1 MNFSSVQKWIFLT
14 LQLRNRK
21 YFRQIND
28 IIYLLIGVATFFDDM
43 AYNSLTL
50 QIKIS
55 IKFRFTKDSFCPN
68 VCKNNTKHNE
78 SCKWYVKRWIIYVAF
93 VQKDSHCKISS
104 KFHRHNLVHIFIAN
118 FKEMCQFI
126 MAINFWYSFE

>member
-1 MNFSSVQKWIFLT
+1 MIEKIVLRPIQLKLRYILSENWISVLCKKNFPSITIHQQKF
-14 LQLRNRK
+14 
-21 YFRQIND
+21 FRQIND

-55 IKFRFTKDSFCPN
+55 IKLRFIKDNFFPN

-104 KFHRHNLVHIFIAN
+104 KFLASIKGIL
-118 FKEMCQFI
+118 
-126 MAINFWYSFE
+126 S